1 MTTIADVRAKFP
13 EYSDMSDSA
22 LADAMHKKFYADMPR
37 EEFNAK
43 IGFKP
48 VASEIPGARKQRGI
62 REAIGEELS
71 NFSPTQLGRDIA
83 GGAIRGAGSI
93 GATLLRPF
101 ESADEN
107 ADRRSK
113 MDAALQQLIGA
124 DPEAFAYSVGKFGAE
139 VAGTAGVGGA
149 LAKGAALIP
158 GLAKLAP
165 ALASGGF
172 QTGMTGIPNVAAK
185 VAGGA
190 VTGAAGAAAVNSDE
204 MAAGAAIGAAV
215 PVVVPPI
222 ARGVGKVA
230 GKAIDFATGRAPTI
244 AAAKIARDAAGQN
257 LPAVKAAL
265 SVAPANTTA
274 GQAAYG
280 VDADMFQA
288 LAAYAEKKD
297 PTSYYRALRD
307 LQGADQVNELAR
319 IAGGATATEARAAQE
334 ASKNALGKITTPMRE
349 TELLA
354 AGEAGRVAPV
364 LAEKAARFGE
374 AAAAKVEDVR
384 RFSGAI
390 QRADDWAKTWAPSAM
405 GGDVRALGIPRYPQ
419 AGTFPGQLAG
429 KAENVAAQ
437 SAESSLLFGEVA
449 RDAEKA
455 LASLEANGLRPLK
468 SDGLVAAIGQKL
480 ANPEVALN
488 PATAPALKRVSQMM
502 QDWTNKFGVITPE
515 ALYAIRKNGV
525 TGVIQDLYPAATEKQ
540 KAKFAQ
546 SIMSEVRPLIDDA
559 IESAG
564 GTGWRSYLKTF
575 ESGMHG
581 IEQSKLGAKALEMY
595 RQSPD
600 AFLKLVRGNDPKA
613 VEKVFG
619 PGSYDIV
626 KEMGAKMAPLEKVA
640 GELERDI
647 AIGKQA
653 TAGTQALGDLLNKDT
668 LRIRFPNLLNRT
680 ASIANK
686 TLDVLEGKIN
696 EKTMAALSEGM
707 KSGKSA
713 YELLNTLP
721 TSERSK
727 ILQILIN
734 DKGWAKEATAPMT
747 AFVANALS
755 PRMENRNA
763 LAGR

>member
-22 LADAMHKKFYADMPR
+22 LADALHKKFYADMPR

-43 IGFKP
+43 VGFKP
-48 VASEIPGARKQRGI
+48 VASEIPGARTQRGM
-62 REAIGEELS
+62 REIIGEELS

-107 ADRRSK
+107 ADRRAK

-139 VAGTAGVGGA
+139 VAGTAGVGGG
-149 LAKGAALIP
+149 LAKIVSVIP

-165 ALASGGF
+165 TLASGGF

-190 VTGAAGAAAVNSDE
+190 VTGAAGAAAVNPDE

-215 PVVVPPI
+215 PVVVPPV

-230 GKAIDFATGRAPTI
+230 GRAIDFATGRTAEV
-244 AAAKIARDAAGQN
+244 AAGKIARNAAGQN
-257 LPAVKAAL
+257 LPAVLAATKN
-265 SVAPANTTA
+265 APAGITA

-280 VDADMFQA
+280 VDADTFQA

-319 IAGGATATEARAAQE
+319 IAGGATQTAARGVRE
-334 ASKNALGKITTPMRE
+334 GTKNALTQVTMPMKE
-349 TELLA
+349 AELLA
-354 AGEAGRVAPV
+354 AN
-364 LAEKAARFGE
+364 
-374 AAAAKVEDVR
+374 AAAIKPLDTQTITATLQSRLNDPKVGVSDINR
-384 RFSGAI
+384 RVLNTVGKKLDEWVE
-390 QRADDWAKTWAPSAM
+390 R
-405 GGDVRALGIPRYPQ
+405 GGGVIDAQALYEIRKNAVNETVEKLMRGSDP
-419 AGTFPGQLAG
+419 
-429 KAENVAAQ
+429 AAQ
-437 SAESSLLFGEVA
+437 SKRAAGLLA
-449 RDAEKA
+449 
-455 LASLEANGLRPLK
+455 
-468 SDGLVAAIGQKL
+468 
-480 ANPEVALN
+480 
-488 PATAPALKRVSQMM
+488 
-502 QDWTNKFGVITPE
+502 
-515 ALYAIRKNGV
+515 
-525 TGVIQDLYPAATEKQ
+525 
-540 KAKFAQ
+540 
-546 SIMSEVRPLIDDA
+546 EVRPLIDDA
-559 IESAG
+559 IEAAG
-564 GTGWRSYLKTF
+564 GTGWRDYLKTF
-575 ESGMHG
+575 EAGMHG
-581 IEQSKLGAKALEMY
+581 IEQSKLGAKALELY

-647 AIGKQA
+647 AIKKQA
-653 TAGTQALGDLLNKDT
+653 TAGTQAFADLLDKDV
-668 LRIRFPNLLNRT
+668 LRIRFPNLLSRT

-696 EKTMAALSEGM
+696 EKTMKVLSEGM

-721 TSERSK
+721 TSDRSK

-734 DKGWAKEATAPMT
+734 DKNWVKEATAPMT
-747 AFVANALS
+747 AGVANALS
-755 PRMENRNA
+755 PPMENRNA
-763 LAGR
+763 LAER